1 MKNKKIN
8 QKFQWEN
15 DCKLLKDKY
24 DTQCKLLGV
33 SKLTSEQYVEG
44 MSQKERSYLSYLNK
58 SYSRTRNY
66 ARLINK
72 FLKKYKPMVVK

>member
-44 MSQKERSYLSYLNK
+44 MSQKERSYLSYLNN
-58 SYSRTRNY
+58 TLDNI
-66 ARLINK
+66 INIQSGK
-72 FLKKYKPMVVK
+72 ESKRFKMNLN